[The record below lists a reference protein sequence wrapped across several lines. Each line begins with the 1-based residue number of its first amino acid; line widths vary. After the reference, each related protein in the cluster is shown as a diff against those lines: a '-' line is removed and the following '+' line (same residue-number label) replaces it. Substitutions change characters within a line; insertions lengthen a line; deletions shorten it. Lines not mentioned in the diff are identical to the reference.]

1 MADEKQ
7 VTSGQ
12 RLAGEKRL
20 TRRQALAGAGATA
33 IGLGLAACGSGSSG
47 AKTTGA
53 SSSGAATTSSAARRG
68 GNLRVAVEGN
78 GLKDIMDAQ
87 NDLAKID
94 QARLVTGWEPLLE
107 YDREFKL
114 TTTGLAESVEAHGA
128 AAYDIRVRKGI
139 EFHNGKTLTADDVI
153 YSLKRL
159 TNKSLGLDGSTSVT
173 SVDPHKL
180 KKLDK
185 YTVRVGLTQPDV
197 TIPFGLGSYTC
208 TIVPEGYTNKG
219 RSWKDGQVGT
229 GPFRLQS
236 FTPGQQSVHTRF
248 ENYWQSGKPHLDQ
261 VTIVDIND
269 ASARMNGLIS
279 GQVDAIADVPY
290 SQAKLITAQPS
301 LILFNNEGG
310 GWLTLCMRVDQKPFT
325 DVRVRQAFRL
335 IADRQQILE
344 QALAGFGRVANDMYA
359 PFDPAFLQ
367 EPQRTQ
373 DLEQAKSLLKAAGY
387 SNLTIDLPTSEV
399 ATGLNEMCQ
408 VFAQQAKGAGVNV
421 NVKVLD
427 ATTFNNGFQKWT
439 FSPDFWGT
447 RLYLPQV
454 AQSELKGAPYNECH
468 WPPPGSNFASLYR
481 QALAEQDVAKRTD
494 IIHAMM
500 KEEFETGGYII
511 PMFDNLVDAYSK
523 KVGGFQQNR
532 GTLNLDYYGRH
543 FADVYFL

>member
-1 MADEKQ
+1 MS
-7 VTSGQ
+7 SGQ
-12 RLAGEKRL
+12 GLAGENKL

-33 IGLGLAACGSGSSG
+33 ISLGLVACGS
-47 AKTTGA
+47 
-53 SSSGAATTSSAARRG
+53 SSSSSRTVSSVARRG

-114 TTTGLAESVEAHGA
+114 TRTGLAESVEPHGA
-128 AAYDIRVRKGI
+128 TAYDIRVRQGI

-159 TNKSLGLDGSTSVT
+159 TNKSLGLDGGTSVT
-173 SVDPHKL
+173 SVDPHNL

-197 TIPFGLGSYTC
+197 TIPDGLASYTA

-219 RSWKDGQVGT
+219 RSWQEGQVGT

-248 ENYWQSGKPHLDQ
+248 ENYRQSGKPHLDQ

-310 GWLTLCMRVDQKPFT
+310 GWLTLCMRVDQKPFS

-344 QALAGFGRVANDMYA
+344 QSLAGFGRVANDMYA
-359 PFDPAFLQ
+359 PFDPAYLQ

-387 SNLTIDLPTSEV
+387 SNLSIDLPTSEV

-468 WPPPGSNFASLYR
+468 WPPHGSKFASLNQ
-481 QALAEQDVAKRTD
+481 QALGEQDVAKRTD

-523 KVGGFQQNR
+523 KVGGFQKNR

-543 FADVYFL
+543 FADVYFV